1 MCNIR
6 NSKVPSGGIMKT
18 VRLSCAH
25 ALFKYLIAQKTII
38 DGKKVPLFP
47 GAFAIYGHG
56 NVACLGQAMEEFQSD
71 LPGYRGHHEQSMA
84 LSGVGYARAM
94 RRKQIFIA
102 TSSSGP
108 GAMNMVTAAGVAL
121 SNRLP
126 LLLLPGDVFA
136 SRFPDPVLQQVENFN
151 SPVENQN
158 DAFKPVSRY
167 FDRITRPEQ
176 ILNSLPQAI
185 QIMLDPA
192 DCGPATIAISQ
203 DVQGESF
210 DYPEAFFEE
219 RIHEI
224 RRIHPDPNQITKAAE
239 QIKNSIQPI
248 IISGGGVLYSEA
260 EEELSHFAKKH
271 NIPVTATAMGI
282 GCMTKEDS
290 HYIGGIGGLGER
302 SANNLSK
309 DTDLALAIG
318 TKLADFTTGSWANFE
333 SSKFKLVSLNT
344 ARHDTSKH
352 LATPIIC
359 DAKIGLQQ
367 LSTALGDWKAP
378 DVWYQRAV
386 KERTEWE
393 SYVEKQSG
401 PTNQEEPSYAHAV
414 GAVYRNADPSDIVV
428 TAAGGLVGEVVQIW
442 KPKQINTFE
451 TEWGFSCMGYE
462 ISGALGIKMAKPD
475 QDVVVFLGDGSYLLS
490 NSDIYSSVLYDQK
503 LIIVVCDN
511 GGHMVI
517 NRLQLAKGGKEYI
530 CNLRSARA
538 KNLHFVD
545 FENHARSMGANAET
559 VNSTSELEAA
569 YKRAK
574 DSDRTYVI
582 VIKTHG
588 YEWLEG
594 TAFWESPTLQDPI
607 TKENKE
613 ALTDFKEGKDKQRK
627 GV

>member
-1 MCNIR
+1 
-6 NSKVPSGGIMKT
+6 MKT
-18 VRLSCAH
+18 IRLSCAH
-25 ALFKYLIAQKTII
+25 ALFKFLIAQKTII

-84 LSGVGYARAM
+84 LSGIGYARAM

-158 DAFKPVSRY
+158 DAFKPVSRF

-224 RRIHPDPNQITKAAE
+224 RRIHPDPNQVKVAADKL
-239 QIKNSIQPI
+239 KNSKQPI

-260 EEELSHFAKKH
+260 EEELSRFAKKH

-282 GCMTKEDS
+282 GCMTKDDPY
-290 HYIGGIGGLGER
+290 YIGGIGGLGEK

-309 DTDLALAIG
+309 ETDLALAIG

-333 SSKFKLVSLNT
+333 SDNFQLVSLNA
-344 ARHDTSKH
+344 ARFDTVKH
-352 LATPIIC
+352 LATPIVS

-367 LSTALGDWKAP
+367 LSEALGDWKAP
-378 DVWYQRAV
+378 DDWYQKAI
-386 KERTEWE
+386 KERAEWE
-393 SYVEKQSG
+393 AHVQKQSG

-428 TAAGGLVGEVVQIW
+428 TAAGGLVGEVVQVW

-475 QDVVVFLGDGSYLLS
+475 QDIVVFLGDGSYLLS

-530 CNLRSARA
+530 CNLRAARA
-538 KNLHFVD
+538 TNLQFVD
-545 FENHARSMGANAET
+545 FENHAKSMGANAET

-574 DSDRTYVI
+574 DSDKTYVI

-594 TAFWESPTLQDPI
+594 SAFWESPTFHDPI

-613 ALTDFKEGKDKQRK
+613 ALADFQGGKDKQRK

>member
-1 MCNIR
+1 
-6 NSKVPSGGIMKT
+6 MKT
-18 VRLSCAH
+18 IRLSCAH
-25 ALFKYLIAQKTII
+25 ALFKFLIAQKTII
-38 DGKKVPLFP
+38 DGKKAPLFP

-71 LPGYRGHHEQSMA
+71 LPAYRGHHEQSMA
-84 LSGVGYARAM
+84 LTGVGYARAM

-136 SRFPDPVLQQVENFN
+136 SRFPDPVLQQIENFN
-151 SPVENQN
+151 SPVINQN
-158 DAFKPVSRY
+158 DAFIPVSRY

-176 ILNSLPQAI
+176 ILSSLPQAI

-219 RIHEI
+219 RLHQI
-224 RRIHPDPNQITKAAE
+224 RRVYPDPKQIQQAAE
-239 QIKNSIQPI
+239 KLKNSKQPI

-260 EEELSHFAKKH
+260 EAELSKFAKKH

-282 GCMTKEDS
+282 GCMTKDDPY
-290 HYIGGIGGLGER
+290 YIGGIGGLGEG

-309 DTDLALAIG
+309 ETDLALAIG

-333 SSKFKLVSLNT
+333 SPNFKLVSLNT
-344 ARHDTSKH
+344 ARFDTTKH
-352 LATPIIC
+352 LATPVVS
-359 DAKIGLQQ
+359 DALIGLQQ
-367 LSTALGDWKAP
+367 LSEALGDWKAP
-378 DVWYQRAV
+378 DPWYKRSIE
-386 KERTEWE
+386 ERSKWE
-393 SYVEKQSG
+393 SYIEKQSG
-401 PTNQEEPSYAHAV
+401 PTNQELPSYAHAV
-414 GAVYRNADPSDIVV
+414 GAIYRNADPSDIVV
-428 TAAGGLVGEVVQIW
+428 TAAGGLVGEVVQVW
-442 KPKQINTFE
+442 KPKQLNTFE

-462 ISGALGIKMAKPD
+462 ISGALGIKMAKPK

-530 CNLRSARA
+530 CNLRAARA
-538 KNLHFVD
+538 TNLQFVD

-559 VNSTSELEAA
+559 VSSTSELEAA

-574 DSDRTYVI
+574 DSDKTYVI

-588 YEWLEG
+588 YEWLDG

-607 TKENKE
+607 TKENKQ
-613 ALTDFKEGKDKQRK
+613 ALEDFHSGKDKQRK

>member
-1 MCNIR
+1 
-6 NSKVPSGGIMKT
+6 MKT

-25 ALFKYLIAQKTII
+25 ALFKFLIAQKTII

-84 LSGVGYARAM
+84 LSGIGYARAM

-158 DAFKPVSRY
+158 DAFKPVSRF

-203 DVQGESF
+203 YVLVESF
-210 DYPEAFFEE
+210 DYPETFFEE
-219 RIHEI
+219 RVHEI
-224 RRIHPDPNQITKAAE
+224 RRIHPDPNQVKVAAE
-239 QIKNSIQPI
+239 KLKNSKQPI

-260 EEELSHFAKKH
+260 EEDLSQFAKKH

-282 GCMTKEDS
+282 GCMAKEDPY
-290 HYIGGIGGLGER
+290 YIGGIGGLGEK

-309 DTDLALAIG
+309 ETDLALAIG

-333 SSKFKLVSLNT
+333 SDNFQLVSLNA
-344 ARHDTSKH
+344 ARFDTVKH
-352 LATPIIC
+352 LATPVVS

-367 LSTALGDWKAP
+367 LSEALGDWKAP
-378 DVWYQRAV
+378 DNWYQKAV
-386 KERTEWE
+386 KERAEWE
-393 SYVEKQSG
+393 AYVEKQSG

-428 TAAGGLVGEVVQIW
+428 TAAGGLVGEVVQVW

-462 ISGALGIKMAKPD
+462 ISGALGIKMAKPK

-503 LIIVVCDN
+503 LIIIVCDN

-538 KNLHFVD
+538 KNLQFVD

-574 DSDRTYVI
+574 ESDKTYVI

-613 ALTDFKEGKDKQRK
+613 ALDDFKDGKDKQRK

>member
-1 MCNIR
+1 
-6 NSKVPSGGIMKT
+6 MKT

-25 ALFKYLIAQKTII
+25 ALFKFLIAQKTII
-38 DGKKVPLFP
+38 DGKKAPLFP

-84 LSGVGYARAM
+84 LSCIGYARAM

-158 DAFKPVSRY
+158 DAFKPVSRF

-210 DYPEAFFEE
+210 DYPETFFEE
-219 RIHEI
+219 RVHEI
-224 RRIHPDPNQITKAAE
+224 RRIHPDPNQVKVAAE
-239 QIKNSIQPI
+239 KLKNSKQPI

-260 EEELSHFAKKH
+260 EEDLSHFAKKH

-282 GCMTKEDS
+282 GCMTKEDPY
-290 HYIGGIGGLGER
+290 YIGGIGGLGEK

-309 DTDLALAIG
+309 ETDLALAIG

-333 SSKFKLVSLNT
+333 SDNFQLVSLNA
-344 ARHDTSKH
+344 ARFDTVKH
-352 LATPIIC
+352 LATPIVS

-367 LSTALGDWKAP
+367 LSEALGDWKAP
-378 DVWYQRAV
+378 DNWYQKAV
-386 KERTEWE
+386 KERAEWE
-393 SYVEKQSG
+393 AYVEKQSG
-401 PTNQEEPSYAHAV
+401 PTNQEEPSYAHTV

-428 TAAGGLVGEVVQIW
+428 TAAGGLVGEVVQVW

-462 ISGALGIKMAKPD
+462 ISGALGIKMAKPK
-475 QDVVVFLGDGSYLLS
+475 QEVVVFLGDGSYLLS

-503 LIIVVCDN
+503 LIIIVCDN

-538 KNLHFVD
+538 KNLQFVD

-574 DSDRTYVI
+574 ESDRTYVI

-613 ALTDFKEGKDKQRK
+613 ALDDFKDGKDKQRK

>member
-1 MCNIR
+1 
-6 NSKVPSGGIMKT
+6 MKT
-18 VRLSCAH
+18 VKLSCAH
-25 ALFKYLIAQKTII
+25 ALFKFLIAQKTII

-84 LSGVGYARAM
+84 LTGIGYARAM

-108 GAMNMVTAAGVAL
+108 GSMNMVTAAGVAL

-136 SRFPDPVLQQVENFN
+136 SRFPDPVLQQIENFN

-158 DAFKPVSRY
+158 DAFKPVSRF

-185 QIMLDPA
+185 NIMLDPA
-192 DCGPATIAISQ
+192 DCGPATISISQ

-219 RIHEI
+219 RVHEI
-224 RRIHPDPNQITKAAE
+224 RRIHPDPNQVKVAAE
-239 QIKNSIQPI
+239 KLKNSQQPI

-260 EEELSHFAKKH
+260 EEELSNFAKKH

-282 GCMTKEDS
+282 GCMTKDDPY
-290 HYIGGIGGLGER
+290 YIGGIGGLGEK

-333 SSKFKLVSLNT
+333 SEKFQLVSLNA
-344 ARHDTSKH
+344 ARFDTVKH
-352 LATPIIC
+352 LATPIIS

-367 LSTALGDWKAP
+367 LSEALGDWKAP
-378 DVWYQRAV
+378 DAWYQRAI

-393 SYVEKQSG
+393 AHVQKQSG

-414 GAVYRNADPSDIVV
+414 GAVYRNADASDIVV
-428 TAAGGLVGEVVQIW
+428 TAAGGLVGEVLQVW

-475 QDVVVFLGDGSYLLS
+475 QDVVVFLGDGSYLL
-490 NSDIYSSVLYDQK
+490 NNTDIYSSVLYDQK
-503 LIIVVCDN
+503 LIIVLCDN

-530 CNLRSARA
+530 CNLRAARA
-538 KNLHFVD
+538 TNLQFVD
-545 FENHARSMGANAET
+545 FENHAKSLGANAET
-559 VNSTSELEAA
+559 VSSTSELEAA

-574 DSDRTYVI
+574 DSDKTYVI

-594 TAFWESPTLQDPI
+594 SAFWESPTLQDPI
-607 TKENKE
+607 TKENKD
-613 ALTDFKEGKDKQRK
+613 ALADFQGGKEKQRK

>member
-1 MCNIR
+1 
-6 NSKVPSGGIMKT
+6 MKT
-18 VRLSCAH
+18 VKLSCAH
-25 ALFKYLIAQKTII
+25 ALFKFLIAQKTII

-84 LSGVGYARAM
+84 LTGIGYARAM

-102 TSSSGP
+102 TASSGP
-108 GAMNMVTAAGVAL
+108 GSMNMVTAAGVAL

-136 SRFPDPVLQQVENFN
+136 SRFPDPVLQQIENFN

-158 DAFKPVSRY
+158 DAFKPVSRF

-185 QIMLDPA
+185 NIMLDPA
-192 DCGPATIAISQ
+192 DCGPATISISQ

-224 RRIHPDPNQITKAAE
+224 RRIHPDPNQVKVAAE
-239 QIKNSIQPI
+239 KLKNSEQPI

-260 EEELSHFAKKH
+260 EEELSNFAKKH

-282 GCMTKEDS
+282 GCMTKDDPY
-290 HYIGGIGGLGER
+290 YIGGIGGLGEK

-309 DTDLALAIG
+309 DTDLALAVG

-333 SSKFKLVSLNT
+333 SEKFQLVSLNA
-344 ARHDTSKH
+344 ARFDTVKH
-352 LATPIIC
+352 LATPIIS

-367 LSTALGDWKAP
+367 LSEALGDWKAP
-378 DVWYQRAV
+378 DAWYQRAI

-393 SYVEKQSG
+393 AHVQKQSG

-414 GAVYRNADPSDIVV
+414 GAVYRNADASDIVV
-428 TAAGGLVGEVVQIW
+428 TAAGGLVGEVLQVW

-475 QDVVVFLGDGSYLLS
+475 QDVVVFLGDGSYLL
-490 NSDIYSSVLYDQK
+490 NNTDIYSSVLYDQK
-503 LIIVVCDN
+503 LIIVLCDN

-530 CNLRSARA
+530 CNLRAARA
-538 KNLHFVD
+538 TNLQFVD
-545 FENHARSMGANAET
+545 FENHAKSLGANAET
-559 VNSTSELEAA
+559 VSSTSELEAA

-574 DSDRTYVI
+574 DSDKTYVI

-594 TAFWESPTLQDPI
+594 SAFWESPTLQDPI
-607 TKENKE
+607 TKENKD
-613 ALTDFKEGKDKQRK
+613 ALADFQGGKEKQRK

>member
-1 MCNIR
+1 
-6 NSKVPSGGIMKT
+6 MKT

-84 LSGVGYARAM
+84 LTGIGYARAM

-108 GAMNMVTAAGVAL
+108 GSMNMVTAAGVAL

-136 SRFPDPVLQQVENFN
+136 SRFPDPVLQQIENFN

-158 DAFKPVSRY
+158 DAFKPVSRF

-185 QIMLDPA
+185 NIMLDPA
-192 DCGPATIAISQ
+192 DCGPATISISQ

-219 RIHEI
+219 RVHEI
-224 RRIHPDPNQITKAAE
+224 RRIHPDPNQVKVAAE
-239 QIKNSIQPI
+239 KLKNSQQPI

-260 EEELSHFAKKH
+260 EEELSNFAKKH

-282 GCMTKEDS
+282 GCMTKDDPY
-290 HYIGGIGGLGER
+290 YIGGIGGLGEK

-333 SSKFKLVSLNT
+333 SEKFQLVSLNA
-344 ARHDTSKH
+344 ARFDTVKH
-352 LATPIIC
+352 LATPIIS

-367 LSTALGDWKAP
+367 LSEALGDWKAP
-378 DVWYQRAV
+378 DAWYQRAI

-393 SYVEKQSG
+393 AHVQKQSG

-414 GAVYRNADPSDIVV
+414 GAVYRNADASDIVV
-428 TAAGGLVGEVVQIW
+428 TAAGGLVGEVLQVW

-475 QDVVVFLGDGSYLLS
+475 QDVVVFLGDGSYLL
-490 NSDIYSSVLYDQK
+490 NNTDIYSSVLYDQK
-503 LIIVVCDN
+503 LIIVLCDN

-530 CNLRSARA
+530 CNLRAARA
-538 KNLHFVD
+538 TNLQFVD
-545 FENHARSMGANAET
+545 FENHAKSLGANAET
-559 VNSTSELEAA
+559 VSSTSELEAA

-574 DSDRTYVI
+574 DSNKTYVI

-594 TAFWESPTLQDPI
+594 SAFWESPTLQDPI
-607 TKENKE
+607 TKENKD
-613 ALTDFKEGKDKQRK
+613 ALADFQGGKEKQRK

>member
-1 MCNIR
+1 
-6 NSKVPSGGIMKT
+6 MKT
-18 VRLSCAH
+18 IKLSCAH
-25 ALFKYLIAQKTII
+25 ALFKFLIAQKTII

-84 LSGVGYARAM
+84 LSGIGYARAM

-151 SPVENQN
+151 SPMENQN
-158 DAFKPVSRY
+158 DAFKPVSRF

-219 RIHEI
+219 RVHEI
-224 RRIHPDPNQITKAAE
+224 RRIHPDPSQIKAAAE
-239 QIKNSIQPI
+239 KLKSSKQPI

-260 EEELSHFAKKH
+260 EAELSQFAKKH

-282 GCMTKEDS
+282 GCMTKEDPY
-290 HYIGGIGGLGER
+290 YIGGIGGLGER

-333 SSKFKLVSLNT
+333 SDHFQLVSLNT
-344 ARHDTSKH
+344 ARFDTTKH
-352 LATPIIC
+352 LATPVIA

-367 LSTALGDWKAP
+367 LSEALGGWKAP
-378 DVWYQRAV
+378 DSWYERSV
-386 KERTEWE
+386 KERAEWE
-393 SYVEKQSG
+393 AHVQKQSG
-401 PTNQEEPSYAHAV
+401 FGHY
-414 GAVYRNADPSDIVV
+414 
-428 TAAGGLVGEVVQIW
+428 LEV
-442 KPKQINTFE
+442 P
-451 TEWGFSCMGYE
+451 
-462 ISGALGIKMAKPD
+462 
-475 QDVVVFLGDGSYLLS
+475 
-490 NSDIYSSVLYDQK
+490 
-503 LIIVVCDN
+503 
-511 GGHMVI
+511 
-517 NRLQLAKGGKEYI
+517 
-530 CNLRSARA
+530 
-538 KNLHFVD
+538 
-545 FENHARSMGANAET
+545 
-559 VNSTSELEAA
+559 
-569 YKRAK
+569 
-574 DSDRTYVI
+574 
-582 VIKTHG
+582 
-588 YEWLEG
+588 
-594 TAFWESPTLQDPI
+594 
-607 TKENKE
+607 
-613 ALTDFKEGKDKQRK
+613 
-627 GV
+627 